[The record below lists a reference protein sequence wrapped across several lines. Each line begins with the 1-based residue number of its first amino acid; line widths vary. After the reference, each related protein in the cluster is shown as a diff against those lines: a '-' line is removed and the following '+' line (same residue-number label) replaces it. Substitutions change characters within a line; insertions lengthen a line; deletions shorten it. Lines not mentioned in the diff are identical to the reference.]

1 MTPDIDVTCSVVLLK
16 KMYCSVVGTTEMS
29 SLINDLWLS
38 TDTQT
43 LILFGHLVTHEIDV
57 S

>member
-1 MTPDIDVTCSVVLLK
+1 MTPDIDVTRSVVLLK
-16 KMYCSVVGTTEMS
+16 KMYCSVVGTTETS
-29 SLINDLWLS
+29 SHINDLWLS

-43 LILFGHLVTHEIDV
+43 ALD